1 MAGFMLGTPQERLL
15 SGYNFARGIAVRTMR
30 TVLLATCCGL
40 VSPAAADP
48 QGAKL
53 FSALDGAWR
62 GAGEIRLDSGK
73 REKIKCKG
81 YYNAKGGGA
90 ELGVAIDCA
99 NASVRINMR
108 AQLVDAAGKITGT
121 WEEREFNQSGEVTG
135 TASADKLSLT
145 FAGGISGSMAISS
158 NGGSQTV
165 SITTGGPGFV
175 GADLTFSKG

>member
-1 MAGFMLGTPQERLL
+1 MTFTRLALLAAL
-15 SGYNFARGIAVRTMR
+15 SGLTA
-30 TVLLATCCGL
+30 
-40 VSPAAADP
+40 PAFADP

-53 FSALDGAWR
+53 FSSLDGAWR

-81 YYNAKGGGA
+81 YYNVKGGGA

-108 AQLVDAAGKITGT
+108 AQLIDSAGKISGT
-121 WEEREFNQSGEVTG
+121 WEEREFNQSGEVNG
-135 TASADKLSLT
+135 TATTDKLVLT
-145 FAGGISGSMAISS
+145 FAGGISGNMAISS
-158 NGGSQTV
+158 SGGSQTV